1 MMKVSENFAPI
12 TIALAGVA
20 LVGIVL
26 ILISWSAPV
35 LTPIMLGWYLTALT
49 LPGYLWLQKRGV
61 KKGISLLL
69 LIVTILVGG
78 VAIGLLFTVSINSLQ
93 DGLSLYLDN
102 LDEFAESVADTLG
115 ESGASATV
123 GNLLGSGGLG
133 KVLANFLP
141 ALIDAATDFLFSLVL
156 VAFFLLEA
164 PRFQKLLNNVL
175 SDRPMLSQM
184 PALMKTAVAYFG
196 IRTRLNLLTGL
207 SFAIWL
213 LLLGVDYALLWGVL
227 TFVLSYI
234 PYIGLFTAMIP
245 PTILALAEFG
255 LVRGILVVVGAVVLN
270 LLVENV
276 LEPSYT
282 GKKLRLSPSVVF
294 ISFFLWGW
302 LLGPVGALLSMPIT
316 VMLMLILNQHESTQW
331 LAEIIGRE

>member
-1 MMKVSENFAPI
+1 LKLNDKFAPI
-12 TIALAGVA
+12 TFALAGVA

-26 ILISWSAPV
+26 VIISWAAPV
-35 LTPIMLGWYLTALT
+35 LTPILLGWYMTALA
-49 LPGYLWLQKRGV
+49 LPGYFWLQKRGV
-61 KKGISLLL
+61 KKGVAL
-69 LIVTILVGG
+69 LILILALLVGG
-78 VAIGLLFTVSINSLQ
+78 IAIGILFIVSINSLQ
-93 DGLSLYLDN
+93 DGLALYLDN
-102 LDEFAESVADTLG
+102 LDQFATSLEGLTG
-115 ESGASATV
+115 ETGQSTKIAE
-123 GNLLGSGGLG
+123 LLGSDGLG
-133 KVLANFLP
+133 KLLASFIP
-141 ALIDAATDFLFSLVL
+141 ALIDAASNFLFGLVL

-164 PRFQKLLNNVL
+164 PRFQKLLNTVL
-175 SDRPMLSQM
+175 TDRPALSQM
-184 PALMKTAVAYFG
+184 PTLMKTAVAYFG

-213 LLLGVDYALLWGVL
+213 IVLGVDYAPLWGVL

-234 PYIGLFTAMIP
+234 PYIGLLTAMIP

-255 LVRGILVVVGAVVLN
+255 LTRGIMVVVGAVALN
-270 LLVENV
+270 LIVENV

-294 ISFFLWGW
+294 VSFFVWGW

-331 LAEIIGRE
+331 LSRIIGRE

>member
-1 MMKVSENFAPI
+1 MKIKENFAPI

-35 LTPIMLGWYLTALT
+35 LTPIMLGWYLTALA
-49 LPGYLWLQKRGV
+49 LPGYIGLQNRGV
-61 KKGISLLL
+61 KRGIALLL
-69 LIVTILVGG
+69 LISAILVGG
-78 VAIGLLFTVSINSLQ
+78 VAIGLLFIVSINSLQ
-93 DGLSLYLDN
+93 NGLALYMDGL
-102 LDEFAESVADTLG
+102 DELAASVAEALG
-115 ESGASATV
+115 GSEESAAV
-123 GNLLGSGGLG
+123 GNLLSSDVLG
-133 KVLANFLP
+133 KVLASFLP
-141 ALIDAATDFLFSLVL
+141 ALISAATNFLFSLVL

-164 PRFQKLLNNVL
+164 PRFQRLLNNVL
-175 SDRPMLSQM
+175 TDRPMLSQM

-196 IRTRLNLLTGL
+196 IRTRLNLLTGIG
-207 SFAIWL
+207 FAVWL
-213 LLLGVDYALLWGVL
+213 FILGVDYAALWGVL
-227 TFVLSYI
+227 TFVLSYV

-245 PTILALAEFG
+245 PTILAIAEFG
-255 LVRGILVVVGAVVLN
+255 LARGVLVVAGAVGFN
-270 LLVENV
+270 LLIENV

-294 ISFFLWGW
+294 VSFFVWGW

-331 LAEIIGRE
+331 LAKIVGRE

>member
-1 MMKVSENFAPI
+1 MKLKNFPPV
-12 TIALAGVA
+12 TLALAGVA

-26 ILISWSAPV
+26 AIIAWSAPV
-35 LTPIMLGWYLTALT
+35 LTPIMLGWYMTALSI
-49 LPGYLWLQKRGV
+49 PGYFWLQKRGV
-61 KKGISLLL
+61 KPGVALLL
-69 LIVTILVGG
+69 LILTLLIGG
-78 VAIGLLFTVSINSLQ
+78 VAIGVLAIVSLNSLQ
-93 DGLSLYLDN
+93 DGLHLYLDN
-102 LDEFAESVADTLG
+102 LDEFASGLEAAAGETGADLKL
-115 ESGASATV
+115 ADR
-123 GNLLGSGGLG
+123 LGSEGLG
-133 KVLANFLP
+133 KLLASFLP
-141 ALIDAATDFLFSLVL
+141 ALIDAASSFLFGLVL
-156 VAFFLLEA
+156 VAFLLLEA
-164 PRFQKLLNNVL
+164 PRFQRLLHNDL
-175 SDRPMLSQM
+175 AQRPMLSQM

-255 LVRGILVVVGAVVLN
+255 LTRGILVVVGAVVLN

-282 GKKLRLSPSVVF
+282 GKKLRLSPTVVF

-316 VMLMLILNQHESTQW
+316 VMLMLVLSQNENTKW
-331 LAEIIGRE
+331 LANIIGHE